1 MRLLGKLILIVA
13 GLFFTINSYAQFYNG
28 LNQTFGKNRVQY
40 EEFFWTYYRFQNF
53 EYYFYPEGKKA
64 ADFAAKTTPKIVY
77 QQQKFL
83 DYYLNTKLY
92 FLIYTNISDFRQSN
106 IGINDDQNGMG
117 GVTHISGN
125 KIFLYFNGD
134 YESFENQ
141 ISRGVASIMVNQMM
155 FGENW
160 KEVIKNSAL
169 LSIPDWYTKGL
180 VSYAANPWN
189 VSMDG
194 YLRDAIISGRF
205 KKYNRLSEK
214 DAEIAG
220 HSLWNYIAEV
230 YGQAVIPNILYMA
243 RVSKNIESG
252 FLFVLGVG
260 LNELI
265 DESQLYYKVRYEIE
279 DEVAE
284 DPIVEAEPIK
294 TRKTIVYDQW
304 TINTD
309 ETFGGFTT
317 NKLGK
322 TKVYLYNSEKEKKKK
337 VYKKGYK
344 LDRINDYKQPILA
357 WHPDGKI
364 MAIVTEKKGKPML
377 GFYNLE
383 DKKTIWREIFKV
395 DKVYDATFSST
406 GDYLVMSAVQKSQ
419 SDIYTLKLSS
429 NVIEQITNDIFDD
442 KHPRFIDNDTK
453 IIFSSN
459 RQADTLNTNPREDAY
474 NNKVDNWDVF
484 TIDLNSKSKQLE
496 RLSNTPNID
505 EFYASQI
512 KKDDYTWVS
521 DENGVFNRYL
531 VTIDSAIAS
540 IDTTINY
547 RYFPNTNPVTNYK
560 RNIQRQYFPVN
571 SENYAQALTI
581 NNKYKMYSLSKS
593 ETITPLGYKLD
604 LTKFRESEL
613 QKIEESK
620 PKENTA
626 NTDEQKLIYTRVKV
640 FEDNQTESVIDIDN
654 YQFDENTTPTKKAQQ
669 ENIPTNSRFITLKSK
684 TDKSNLT
691 DEVELPQQRN
701 YFLNFVASDLITTV
715 DFDFANQ
722 IYQPFNGGPWTNP
735 GMGTVAKVEL
745 YDLFEDY
752 KVVGG
757 LRYAFNNNNREFFFS
772 LENRLGRLDK
782 KYSLQRQGIIS
793 AGNTSVY
800 KVVIH
805 QLKYDLNY
813 AFNEVIG
820 LRSTLSLRN
829 DRNIVLSTDRRA
841 LQAPDTYINWMGAKF
856 ELVFDNVIDRG
867 LNLYNGSRWKIFY
880 ERYQQIDD
888 FQTDINIVGVD
899 FRHYQK
905 IHRDLIWAFRFAGS
919 TSFGNRKLV
928 YYLGAVDNWF
938 TLSQDPDNPKFN
950 PDTRIAQDQN
960 YYFQAI
966 ATNMRGFQQN
976 IRNGNSFALVNNEI
990 RWPIFKYFA
999 NKPIKSEFWG
1009 NFQIVGFTDVGTA
1022 WTGQNP
1028 FSDENTFNTVEIID
1042 GPVTVRLDNKKNPI
1056 VGSYGVGLRSKLW
1069 GYFGRLDYG
1078 YGIED
1083 GKVLDPRVHL
1093 SFGLDF

>member
-1 MRLLGKLILIVA
+1 MKVLYRFCFLLFCLLFA
-13 GLFFTINSYAQFYNG
+13 GQTQAQFYNG

-40 EEFFWTYYRFQNF
+40 EDFFWTYYRFQNQ

-64 ADFAAKTTPKIVY
+64 ADFAAKTTPKIIKE
-77 QQQKFL
+77 QQKFF
-83 DYYLNTKLY
+83 DYYLNAKLY

-106 IGINDDQNGMG
+106 IGVNDEENGMG

-141 ISRGVASIMVNQMM
+141 IKTGVASIMVNQMM

-169 LSIPDWYTKGL
+169 LSIPDWYTSGL

-189 VSMDG
+189 VEMDG
-194 YLRDAIISGRF
+194 YLRDAIISDRF

-220 HSLWNYIAEV
+220 HSLWNYISEV

-260 LNELI
+260 LNDLI
-265 DESQLYYKVRYEIE
+265 DESLLYYKVRYETE
-279 DEVAE
+279 DDASEKVMA
-284 DPIVEAEPIK
+284 EAEPIK
-294 TRKTIVYDQW
+294 TRKNRVYDQW
-304 TINTD
+304 AINTD
-309 ETFGGFTT
+309 GSFGAFTT

-322 TKVYLYNSEKEKKKK
+322 AKVYLYNSEKEKKKK

-357 WHPDGKI
+357 WHPDGNI
-364 MAIVTEKKGKPML
+364 LAIVTDKKGKPML
-377 GFYNLE
+377 GFYNLD
-383 DKKTIWREIFKV
+383 DKKIIWREVFKV
-395 DKVYDATFSST
+395 DKIYDATFSEK
-406 GDYLVMSAVQKSQ
+406 GDYLALSAVQKGQ
-419 SDIYTLKLSS
+419 SDLYTLKLSS
-429 NVIEQITNDIFDD
+429 NVISQITNDIFDD
-442 KHPRFIDNDTK
+442 KQPRFIDGDSK
-453 IIFSSN
+453 LIFTSN
-459 RQADTLNTNPREDAY
+459 RQTDTLTSNPREDAF

-484 TIDLNSKSKQLE
+484 TFDLNSKSNQLE

-505 EFYASQI
+505 EFYPSQI
-512 KKDDYTWVS
+512 KNDEYTWIS
-521 DENGVFNRYL
+521 DENGVYNRYF
-531 VTIDSAIAS
+531 VTIDSSIAS

-547 RYFPNTNPVTNYK
+547 KYFAKTNPVTNYQ

-571 SENYAQALTI
+571 SDHYAQSLTI
-581 NNKYKMYSLSKS
+581 NSKYKMYDMSKQ
-593 ETITPLGYKLD
+593 ETLTPLGYKLD
-604 LTKFRESEL
+604 LTKFQESQLDKVE
-613 QKIEESK
+613 KTKS
-620 PKENTA
+620 TA
-626 NTDEQKLIYTRVKV
+626 PTVKKDDSKLIYTRVKV
-640 FEDNQTESVIDIDN
+640 FEENQTESVINIDN
-654 YQFDENTTPTKKAQQ
+654 YQFTDETSPSKKVD
-669 ENIPTNSRFITLKSK
+669 EEEVPTNSRFITLKSK
-684 TDKSNLT
+684 TN
-691 DEVELPQQRN
+691 ENEGNQEIQLPQQRN
-701 YFLNFVASDLITTV
+701 YFLNFVASDLITSI

-735 GMGTVAKVEL
+735 GMGSVAKVEL

-757 LRYAFNNNNREFFFS
+757 LRYAFNNNNREFFLS
-772 LENRLGRLDK
+772 LENRIGRLDK

-793 AGNTSVY
+793 AGNVSVN
-800 KVVIH
+800 KIVIH
-805 QLKYDLNY
+805 QLKYDMNY
-813 AFNEVIG
+813 AFNEVFG

-829 DRNIVLSTDRRA
+829 DRTVALSTDRRS
-841 LQAPDTYINWMGAKF
+841 LQTPDSYINWMGAKF
-856 ELVFDNVIDRG
+856 ELVFDNVIDKG
-867 LNLYNGSRWKIFY
+867 LNLYNGTRGKVFY

-888 FQTDINIVGVD
+888 FQTDINIVGLD

-905 IHRDLIWAFRFAGS
+905 INRDLIWAIRFAGS

-928 YYLGAVDNWF
+928 YYMGAVDNWF

-966 ATNMRGFQQN
+966 ATNLRGFQQN
-976 IRNGNSFALVNNEI
+976 IRNGNSFAVINNEL

-1009 NFQIVGFTDVGTA
+1009 NFQIIGFTDIGTA
-1022 WTGQNP
+1022 WTGNNP

-1056 VGSYGVGLRSKLW
+1056 VGSYGMGLRSKLW

-1083 GKVLDPRVHL
+1083 GKVLKPRVHL